1 MSEVLGPITFGRRQ
15 DTQVFLGRDIAR
27 DRNYSEEV
35 AYSIDKEVRRLI
47 EDAYEKTEEM
57 LKEHMDKLHLI
68 AAALIEKET
77 LEAFELEQ
85 LMKEG
90 HITAKPLDEEPSELV
105 TAPTNAIPV
114 PDSEPGPKVV
124 YNSPETSGGN
134 A

>member
-1 MSEVLGPITFGRRQ
+1 
-15 DTQVFLGRDIAR
+15 VFLGRDISR

-47 EDAYEKTEEM
+47 EDAYEKTEAM
-57 LKEHMDKLHLI
+57 LREHLDKLHLI

-85 LMKEG
+85 LMRDG
-90 HITAKPLDEEPSELV
+90 RITEKPVEEEPAELL
-105 TAPTNAIPV
+105 TAPASDIPV
-114 PDSEPGPKVV
+114 PDAEPGPKVV
-124 YNSPETSGGN
+124 YNVPDSSGGN